1 MQRRIVLVGPPGVG
15 KSTLVKLAKAKGL
28 YAVDVEE
35 IHNQKKQE
43 LKQKLGENYR
53 EVLVREM
60 DKIIADLVEH
70 TPEGISIFGAG
81 GYGSHFPLDKIEKV
95 LLLPPKEVSRER
107 FIVRDENDNFK
118 KAQNHDFEV
127 IYDGF
132 VHNWKTGERVY
143 HRVIKEVGTPEETL
157 EKILNPSTESKG

>member
-15 KSTLVKLAKAKGL
+15 KSTLVKLAKEKGL
-28 YAVDVEE
+28 YAVDIEE

-53 EVLVREM
+53 EVLAREM

-70 TPEGISIFGAG
+70 TLEGISIFGAG

-95 LLLPPKEVSRER
+95 LLLPPKEVSRKR
-107 FIVRDENDNFK
+107 FIERDENDAFK
-118 KAQNHDFEV
+118 KAQNHDFEG

-132 VHNWKTGERVY
+132 VHNWKTGERIY
-143 HRVIKEVGTPEETL
+143 HRVIKDVGTPEETL
-157 EKILNPSTESKG
+157 EIILHSPVKSKE